1 MGDDFYVLR
10 QGEASVTVHT
20 VKGDK
25 ASGRATA
32 GVMGSPQLLLS
43 GGGAPRAWRLLWGE
57 SPLGLST
64 LAASTYHF
72 WIKMDHGLATSWCY
86 LVLPL
91 DIILCQHGPLN
102 EDPRSW
108 ARGAAHSHDHLRE
121 FRRMLKDPAA
131 GPVKGRV
138 PSDAFGE
145 ES

>member
-32 GVMGSPQLLLS
+32 GFVMGSPQLSLS
-43 GGGAPRAWRLLWGE
+43 GGGAPWAWRLLWGE

-72 WIKMDHGLATSWCY
+72 WINMDHGLATSWCY
-86 LVLPL
+86 SVAVGYY
-91 DIILCQHGPLN
+91 IV
-102 EDPRSW
+102 
-108 ARGAAHSHDHLRE
+108 
-121 FRRMLKDPAA
+121 PAWSF
-131 GPVKGRV
+131 K
-138 PSDAFGE
+138 
-145 ES
+145 